1 MAKRLRKTV
10 PKERLSP
17 SEWEIMRICWRL
29 GSCTVRD
36 VLTEDLKTHKRDY
49 RTILTFMTR
58 MARKGWL
65 RVRIVGNRNEYAPS
79 VAEEAAVQSETRRFL
94 DEVVGSEAKHLELV
108 LQEVRERAEETAS

>member
-1 MAKRLRKTV
+1 MASRLRKTV

-29 GSCTVRD
+29 GRCTVRD
-36 VLTEDLKTHKRDY
+36 VLAEDQRTRKRDY

-65 RVRIVGNRNEYAPS
+65 RGHKVGNTNHYSPA
-79 VAEEAAVQSETRRFL
+79 VAQDKAVLREIELFL
-94 DEVVGSEAKHLELV
+94 DAVIGRQPENFEL
-108 LQEVRERAEETAS
+108 LRRAIGASRRS